1 MNQTA
6 KHIVFVGRVQGVGFR
21 FTAYNIAKR
30 HGLAGYVRN
39 LLDGT
44 VEMVAQGP
52 TDDIDNCLSDLN
64 QTFQGDIRE
73 TRIQNTPLDPKYS
86 DFIITF

>member
-6 KHIVFVGRVQGVGFR
+6 KRIVFVGRVQGVGFR
-21 FTAYNIAKR
+21 FTAYNVAKR

-73 TRIQNTPLDPKYS
+73 TKIQDTPLDPKYS